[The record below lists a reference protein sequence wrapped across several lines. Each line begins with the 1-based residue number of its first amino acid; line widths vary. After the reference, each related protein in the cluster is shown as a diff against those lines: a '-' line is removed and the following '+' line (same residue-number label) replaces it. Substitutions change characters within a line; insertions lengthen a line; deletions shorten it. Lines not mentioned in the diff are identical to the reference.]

1 MEKVT
6 QIFILETEKEV
17 ERGTSDQKTAKKHVI
32 TKRK

>member
-17 ERGTSDQKTAKKHVI
+17 ERGTSDQKAAKNM
-32 TKRK
+32 